1 MGKDR
6 YQKIKFYIIVLTFLY
21 CVPFHIMSM
30 IYSIDLKENNTLSQE
45 TLVIYNKI
53 ISQPN
58 VIWGGISIVDKEI
71 LLQSDTIQIEL
82 DDTIIVVYAIYKNS
96 EINYRYIHYSSF
108 DKNANIYLSVYDNSI
123 VAEINTK
130 SGAYKMFSISENELS
145 IVKLELKYIEEEP
158 VYIDNQSEVDEQLAE
173 NSELSSVMPTSLPVI
188 RVLFLYTDSA
198 MNLIKKESL
207 YTWMSDKDKVRLLAF
222 NYINKGNESFS
233 NSKVNA
239 HLEIAYI
246 GHTTFN
252 ESSHTWSNVLKYFY
266 KNGDGYMDEV
276 HTLRNKYKADVC
288 VLLVNKTDY
297 CGEAKEIKA
306 DASTAFCLIWP
317 SDDFCNWRFSAI
329 HEIGHLIGCRHNRSA
344 DNSNSPYKYGHGYMY
359 CNETTSSASW
369 CTIMSYESTC
379 SANSKRILYWSNP
392 DTTYN
397 GIATGTTT
405 YENNARVWNERAG
418 TVSAF
423 RTKDNSIALTA
434 NDNNSSALFESYEA
448 STSITTSS
456 GYQVQAE
463 QTVDMAAGNIIR
475 LTSGTLIKIGSK
487 FRASIRNNADNSPY
501 PQFVIRKDT
510 NDNRLQRQT
519 NFSIIPN
526 PVNDILTIVTEEEI
540 NNAVIYNLTGIQ
552 LLLSNSK
559 YINVSSLP
567 QGVYVISVVT
577 KGNGTYQSKFVK
589 Q

>member
-1 MGKDR
+1 MGSKMEIVGRIKTVLIIAMSFISSSLIANSYIIDIKDR
-6 YQKIKFYIIVLTFLY
+6 NNMSTEALDIYNNIVSNPAVIWSTSTLIDIESLKSADTLY
-21 CVPFHIMSM
+21 FVLDNENVLLFSNYKKLDNGYY
-30 IYSIDLKENNTLSQE
+30 YSRYVSADNQTNAYLSILENNLRGDISTANGRYQLLSISDNE
-45 TLVIYNKI
+45 VAI
-53 ISQPN
+53 I
-58 VIWGGISIVDKEI
+58 K
-71 LLQSDTIQIEL
+71 
-82 DDTIIVVYAIYKNS
+82 
-96 EINYRYIHYSSF
+96 YIP
-108 DKNANIYLSVYDNSI
+108 
-123 VAEINTK
+123 
-130 SGAYKMFSISENELS
+130 SISEEPAYEDPPFNELVLEDPSNIES
-145 IVKLELKYIEEEP
+145 IVP
-158 VYIDNQSEVDEQLAE
+158 
-173 NSELSSVMPTSLPVI
+173 NSTPVI
-188 RVLFLYTDSA
+188 RVLFLYTSSVLSMA
-198 MNLIKKESL
+198 EYPNSVSL
-207 YTWMSDKDKVRLLAF
+207 RNEIYA
-222 NYINKGNESFS
+222 YITEGNESFA
-233 NSKVNA
+233 NSRVNA
-239 HLEIAYI
+239 HLELAYLGQTNYI
-246 GHTTFN
+246 
-252 ESSHTWSNVLKYFY
+252 ESSFSWSKILKHFY
-266 KNGDGYMDEV
+266 TQNDGYVDEV
-276 HTLRNKYKADVC
+276 HTFRNKYKADIC
-288 VLLVNKTDY
+288 VLMVNDSTY
-297 CGEAKEIKA
+297 CGEAKAIKA
-306 DASTAFCLIWP
+306 DANTAFCIIWP
-317 SDDFCNWRFSAI
+317 KHIKCGWKYSPI
-329 HEIGHLIGCRHNRSA
+329 HEFGHLIGCRHNRSA

-475 LTSGTLIKIGSK
+475 LTSGTHIKIGSK